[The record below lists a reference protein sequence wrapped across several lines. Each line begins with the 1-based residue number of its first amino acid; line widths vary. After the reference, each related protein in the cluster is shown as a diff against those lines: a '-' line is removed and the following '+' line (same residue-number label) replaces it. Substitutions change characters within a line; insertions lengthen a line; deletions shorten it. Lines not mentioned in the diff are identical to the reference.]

1 MSDRSARSPEA
12 GREAALASALTDLA
26 ATVLFPPTPRLSES
40 VVAELLQPARGGWWP
55 RPASIGRALVLGS
68 AAAVLAVGV
77 VGAIG
82 IGLGAIR
89 INFADGTP
97 LPTPVGSVPN
107 RGFGQPVTLDEAQAA
122 VPFDIRLPDDPELG
136 DPDGVFLAPVP
147 AGGTVTLA
155 WGDRPSFPA
164 DEDGIG
170 LVITQFRADIGPET
184 FEKLILEGTSVEK
197 VMVNG
202 QPGWWV
208 EGGVHAFFYRDATGE
223 IVDTTLRLVGSTLLW
238 EEAGVAYR
246 VEGAPGLEAAQEV
259 AESLR

>member
-1 MSDRSARSPEA
+1 MRSPEA
-12 GREAALASALTDLA
+12 AREVVLAAALTDLA
-26 ATVLFPPTPRLSES
+26 AAVLFPPTPRLADS
-40 VVAELLQPARGGWWP
+40 VVAELRQPARGGWWP
-55 RPASIGRALVLGS
+55 RPASVGRALVLGS

-107 RGFGQPVTLDEAQAA
+107 RGFGQPITLDEAQVA

-136 DPDGVFLAPVP
+136 DPDEVYLSPVP
-147 AGGTVTLA
+147 AGGTVTLI

-164 DEDGIG
+164 NEEGIG
-170 LVITQFRADIGPET
+170 LAITEFSADIGPET
-184 FEKLILEGTSVEK
+184 FEKMILEGTSVAK
-197 VMVNG
+197 VTVNG
-202 QPGWWV
+202 TPGWWV
-208 EGGVHAFFYRDATGE
+208 EGGMHAFFYRDATGE

-238 EEAGVAYR
+238 EEEGVVYR
-246 VEGAPGLEAAQEV
+246 VEGAPSLGAAQEV
-259 AESLR
+259 AGSLR